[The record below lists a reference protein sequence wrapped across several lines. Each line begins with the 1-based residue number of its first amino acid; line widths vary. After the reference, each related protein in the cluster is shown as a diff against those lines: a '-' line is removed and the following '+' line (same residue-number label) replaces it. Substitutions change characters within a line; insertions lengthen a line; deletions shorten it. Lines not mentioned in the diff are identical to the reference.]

1 MQKKLLARWALYLLV
16 ILILLV
22 LAALLSLAVGE
33 ITIRLSDIPAVFRAK
48 EGMEYVILT
57 KLRIPRIVLAIAIGG
72 SLSLAGTLLQG
83 IYRNP
88 LVEPYTMGISGG
100 GAFGVAICIVLGLH
114 LRWGSYLL
122 PVFGFLGALA
132 TIFMVYTLGT
142 RKSRGLSINRMLLIG
157 VMISFIASSGMLFLM
172 ALSSTESLHSIIFWT
187 MGSLNEPNTGLI
199 GLVLVISILGLLVSY
214 GYVTPLNALRL
225 GETKAQHLGINTSYT
240 IKVLFV
246 VASVITGVSVAVAG
260 VIGFVGLVIPHLM
273 RRIVGTDYRILLIS
287 SFFGGAVFMMLS
299 DLLARTLIAPNELP
313 IGVITGIVGGVMF
326 IVALSSMYSKT
337 ES

>member
-1 MQKKLLARWALYLLV
+1 M
-16 ILILLV
+16 
-22 LAALLSLAVGE
+22 AALLSLAVGE

-132 TIFMVYTLGT
+132 TIFMVRITSYNVCYT
-142 RKSRGLSINRMLLIG
+142 KLLRIPIHP
-157 VMISFIASSGMLFLM
+157 V
-172 ALSSTESLHSIIFWT
+172 TPRCHR
-187 MGSLNEPNTGLI
+187 SLN
-199 GLVLVISILGLLVSY
+199 
-214 GYVTPLNALRL
+214 R
-225 GETKAQHLGINTSYT
+225 
-240 IKVLFV
+240 
-246 VASVITGVSVAVAG
+246 
-260 VIGFVGLVIPHLM
+260 
-273 RRIVGTDYRILLIS
+273 
-287 SFFGGAVFMMLS
+287 
-299 DLLARTLIAPNELP
+299 
-313 IGVITGIVGGVMF
+313 
-326 IVALSSMYSKT
+326 
-337 ES
+337 